1 MATWFGEAVDNS
13 KFEIIPKRPED
24 SDEPQITIAEI
35 EKFID
40 ELASKSVRA
49 NELDERG
56 VSREVWWFKMQ
67 LRQNYREGPCVTKMQ
82 FQDLIDIV
90 IKRISKP
97 AYLPAHRNA
106 MCE

>member
-1 MATWFGEAVDNS
+1 MAAWFQEAVENS
-13 KFEIIPKRPED
+13 KFEIIPRRAED
-24 SDEPQITIAEI
+24 SDGPQITIAEI

-40 ELASKSVRA
+40 ELASESVRA

-56 VSREVWWFKMQ
+56 VSREVWWFKMR

-90 IKRISKP
+90 IKRMSKP
-97 AYLPAHRNA
+97 AYLRAYRDA
-106 MCE
+106 TCE